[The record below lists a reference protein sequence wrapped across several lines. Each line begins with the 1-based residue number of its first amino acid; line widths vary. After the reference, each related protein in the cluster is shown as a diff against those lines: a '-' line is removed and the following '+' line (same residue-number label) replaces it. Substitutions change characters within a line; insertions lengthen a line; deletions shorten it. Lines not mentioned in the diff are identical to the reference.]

1 MKDLMVKDIMTRPVF
16 SVRNQESLKK
26 VVKLL
31 DQNNF
36 SGLIVVDEEEKVT
49 GVISERDVLKYT
61 RWVVGHPVKDP
72 YSLMEDEA
80 EAAHVSGHRG
90 LDVIEFVATA
100 TAETV
105 MTVQVIKIEEDSPAL
120 DAVRL
125 MNKHKINRVPVVDSS
140 GKLKGIVTRAD
151 VLREVEKW
159 ANIYK

>member
-1 MKDLMVKDIMTRPVF
+1 MKDIMVKDIMTRPVF

-72 YSLMEDEA
+72 YKLMDDEA
-80 EAAHVSGHRG
+80 EAAHVSGQRG

-125 MNKHKINRVPVVDSS
+125 MNKHNINRVPVVDSS

-151 VLREVEKW
+151 VLKEVEKW
-159 ANIYK
+159 AKYL